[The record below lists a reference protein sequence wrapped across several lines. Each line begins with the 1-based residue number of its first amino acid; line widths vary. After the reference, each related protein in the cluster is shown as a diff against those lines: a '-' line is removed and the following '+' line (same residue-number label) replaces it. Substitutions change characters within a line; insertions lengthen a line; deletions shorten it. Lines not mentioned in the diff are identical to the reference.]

1 MSAMAGMDRVL
12 VVGGTGHL
20 GGQVVRRLREQGR
33 AVRALVRPGSD
44 AAGLEAQG
52 VEIARGDM
60 MDPASLEAA
69 MAGMGVVITSAA
81 GYTARRKGDTL
92 ATDDL
97 GNLHLV
103 AAAKRAGVR
112 RFVFTSVLTC
122 DQTPDVPHFWAK
134 KRVEDALREQGVPFV
149 SLRPGAFIDQAQ
161 DLWADGLRK
170 GRLMS
175 IGDPSVRWTYLLTE
189 EVARC
194 LVLAVDAPG
203 VEGRTI
209 DLGCDVPVS
218 TNDVAALASRLLK
231 RQVRVRKVPWPL
243 INAGTAVV
251 GLFSPMVRD
260 MRPAF
265 RHFLTGRYVADTTLQ
280 ARYFG
285 AVPSAEASLR
295 RYMERAGLL
304 AAA

>member
-1 MSAMAGMDRVL
+1 MSAMAGMDQVL

-60 MDPASLEAA
+60 MDPASLDAA

-97 GNLHLV
+97 GNRHLV

-122 DQTPDVPHFWAK
+122 DQTPDVPH
-134 KRVEDALREQGVPFV
+134 L
-149 SLRPGAFIDQAQ
+149 S
-161 DLWADGLRK
+161 
-170 GRLMS
+170 
-175 IGDPSVRWTYLLTE
+175 
-189 EVARC
+189 
-194 LVLAVDAPG
+194 
-203 VEGRTI
+203 I

-218 TNDVAALASRLLK
+218 TNDVAALASRLLG
-231 RQVRVRKVPWPL
+231 REVRVREVPWPL

-251 GLFSPMVRD
+251 GLFSTMVRD

-280 ARYFG
+280 ARHFG
-285 AVPSAEASLR
+285 GVPTAEASLR